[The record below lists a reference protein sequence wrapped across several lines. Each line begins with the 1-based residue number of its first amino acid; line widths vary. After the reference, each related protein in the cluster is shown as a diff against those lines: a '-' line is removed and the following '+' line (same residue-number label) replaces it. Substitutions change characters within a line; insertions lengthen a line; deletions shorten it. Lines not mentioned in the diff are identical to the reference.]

1 MVEFFSIFI
10 ILHLPIF
17 LEGEVYCL
25 FLLVDFR
32 EREKKVGVG
41 GERDLLFHLF
51 THSLVDS

>member
-51 THSLVDS
+51 THSLVDF